1 MGGSIWSIDP
11 STGVATELTRGA
23 KYHSSPTWSPDG
35 RWIIYTA
42 DDGGNTI
49 QLEIL
54 DVTTGDSHALTDDEF
69 VYVDPEFSPD
79 GSQVAYV
86 STAPNGYF
94 NVYIRSIRE
103 GGWSGDEVA
112 VSSDNNFGRSRL
124 YFGDQDMHINPTWL
138 PSGDE
143 LLMVSNRD
151 VALGSGNVIRV
162 PAAANGMARRQT
174 VLAEQ
179 TLYRAR
185 PDVSI
190 DGRRFIY
197 SSTSGTADQFNNLYV
212 QPTVGGRALQDDL
225 LPARRLPS
233 PLVPGRRNGSRSS
246 LTREGYLSSS
256 SWKRMA
262 VPAAA
267 STSRSAYT

>member
-1 MGGSIWSIDP
+1 MLDAPRPERFGNYPWARHGGNYMYNFYFPPAPSSTPWAPAWSPDGSAIAVGMGGSIWSIDP
-11 STGVATELTRGA
+11 ATGIASELTRGA

-54 DVTTGDSHALTDDEF
+54 NVETGESRPLTDDEF
-69 VYVDPEFSPD
+69 VYVDPVFSPD
-79 GSQVAYV
+79 GSRVAYV
-86 STAPNGYF
+86 STAPSGYF
-94 NVYIRSIRE
+94 NVYIRSVQ
-103 GGWSGDEVA
+103 GGAWSGNEIA

-143 LLMVSNRD
+143 LLLVSNRD

-162 PAAANGMARRQT
+162 PAVANGMARRQT

-190 DGRRFIY
+190 DGKRFI
-197 SSTSGTADQFNNLYV
+197 
-212 QPTVGGRALQDDL
+212 
-225 LPARRLPS
+225 
-233 PLVPGRRNGSRSS
+233 
-246 LTREGYLSSS
+246 
-256 SWKRMA
+256 
-262 VPAAA
+262 
-267 STSRSAYT
+267 